1 MLSTVAESGA
11 REGQRDPST
20 RPTRSIVFLAPNF
33 CKILARWNST
43 VRWLIP
49 RAWAASRLVAPF
61 TIWSRTARS
70 RSVNRSRPRKGFE
83 KIWLLSFNGFDFPMM
98 RTPPLPVDSHRSV
111 QMHRQYRST
120 GSDRPWQVS
129 EITLRRLTQI
139 QFGPGGTNY
148 RPQRRAFCCKRV
160 SEAQL

>member
-1 MLSTVAESGA
+1 VRSKHETNEVDRVFGSQLLQDIGPVKLYRAVADTQSVGGFPAGGA
-11 REGQRDPST
+11 
-20 RPTRSIVFLAPNF
+20 
-33 CKILARWNST
+33 
-43 VRWLIP
+43 
-49 RAWAASRLVAPF
+49 F

-70 RSVNRSRPRKGFE
+70 RTVNSSRPRKGFE

-98 RTPPLPVDSHRSV
+98 RTLPVDSHKSV
-111 QMHRQYRST
+111 QTHRQYRST

-129 EITLRRLTQI
+129 EITLTRLTQI

-148 RPQRRAFCCKRV
+148 RPQRRAFCSKRA